1 MSFTVS
7 GPSVKRRKIQAGG
20 ESVMEISGHGVFST
34 TDKTGSIPT
43 GFRTI
48 ENIQLTCG
56 AATTGLD
63 VLYGLDAGGGIVT
76 VGRDA
81 ASPTSGMKVYFRI
94 TGY

>member
-7 GPSVKRRKIQAGG
+7 KLVRRNVKAGQAGYQ
-20 ESVMEISGHGVFST
+20 EVIGHGVFST

-43 GFRTI
+43 GLNTI

-63 VLYGLDAGGGIVT
+63 VLYGLDAGGGVVT

-94 TGY
+94 TGT